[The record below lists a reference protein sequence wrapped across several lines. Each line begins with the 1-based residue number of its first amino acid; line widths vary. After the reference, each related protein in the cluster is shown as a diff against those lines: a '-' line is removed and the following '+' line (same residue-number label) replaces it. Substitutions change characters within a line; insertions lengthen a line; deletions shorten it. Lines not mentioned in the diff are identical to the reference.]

1 MQGEH
6 NEPDCVYREEHPP
19 GAGKR
24 RIQPCSGAGGANAA
38 VDEYRRRSHATVK
51 SQGIYG
57 DCLREAK
64 FYAKHSGEKPVKE
77 KAKTKGKK

>member
-1 MQGEH
+1 MNPIAFIEKNIRQALESEGYSRA
-6 NEPDCVYREEHPP
+6 V
-19 GAGKR
+19 A
-24 RIQPCSGAGGANAA
+24 QGGANAA
-38 VDEYRRRSHATVK
+38 VDEYRRRSQPTVK

-77 KAKTKGKK
+77 KAKTTKGKK